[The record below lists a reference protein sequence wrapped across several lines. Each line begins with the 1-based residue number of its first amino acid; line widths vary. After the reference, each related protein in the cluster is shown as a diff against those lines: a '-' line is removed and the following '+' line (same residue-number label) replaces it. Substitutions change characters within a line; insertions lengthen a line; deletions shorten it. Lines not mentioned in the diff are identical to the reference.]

1 MARELLTAID
11 NLKARLFGC
20 TDANEAAELRQAIG
34 ERTQQVHM
42 LRRARRLR
50 ASAATGL
57 DAAGG

>member
-1 MARELLTAID
+1 MARELLAAID

-42 LRRARRLR
+42 LRRAR
-50 ASAATGL
+50 
-57 DAAGG
+57 